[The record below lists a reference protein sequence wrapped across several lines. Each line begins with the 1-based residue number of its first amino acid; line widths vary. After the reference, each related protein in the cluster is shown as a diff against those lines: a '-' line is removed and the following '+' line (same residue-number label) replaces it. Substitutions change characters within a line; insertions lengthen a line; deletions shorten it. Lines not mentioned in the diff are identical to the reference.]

1 MMQNE
6 ATLSHKPEAETCPL
20 ISVIV
25 PVYKVEKYL
34 DQCVSSIVNQ
44 TYRNLEIILVDDG
57 SPDNCPAI
65 CDEWVRKDSRVRV
78 IHKANGG
85 PDTARNAGLDAAK
98 GEYIG
103 TIDSDDFIA
112 PDMYEKLYILLT
124 ENDADISMC
133 EFVQVDEDGKRLD
146 KQEDPMK
153 DEVISREQMFQR
165 FNQFSLHYCYSW
177 NKLYRAELFRE
188 VRFRGG
194 IHDDTGTIHR
204 VLGAAG
210 IIIIS
215 SEPLYFYRRRHDS
228 TTDIMCRPSF
238 SYRSFNGRITAFQ
251 NRYEYFTGM
260 GRPELADSALSGVI
274 WSLKYALKHLN
285 YWQFRDELKEPVHET
300 VKRTLLSKPI
310 RRKLRIIK
318 FALVWL
324 SSIFRPFVDKE
335 KMK

>member
-1 MMQNE
+1 MQI
-6 ATLSHKPEAETCPL
+6 EAESCPL

-25 PVYKVEKYL
+25 PVYKVENYL

-57 SPDNCPAI
+57 SPDNCPAM
-65 CDEWVRKDSRVRV
+65 CDEWAQRDSRVRV

-103 TIDSDDFIA
+103 TIDSDDFID

-133 EFVQVDEDGKRLD
+133 DFVQVDENGQSLD
-146 KQEDPMK
+146 NQEEPMK
-153 DEVISREQMFQR
+153 DELISREQMLQK
-165 FNQFSLHYCYSW
+165 FSQLRIHYYYTW
-177 NKLYRAELFRE
+177 NKLYKAEIFRDI
-188 VRFRGG
+188 RFIGG

-204 VLGAAG
+204 ILGAAKKMA
-210 IIIIS
+210 IS
-215 SEPLYFYRRRHDS
+215 SEQLCFYRRRAYS
-228 TTDIMCRPSF
+228 TTDIMSMPSF
-238 SYRSFNGRITAFQ
+238 SYRHFEGDMTAYQ
-251 NRYEYFTGM
+251 DRYEYFIGLGM
-260 GRPELADSALSGVI
+260 PAQADSALSNI
-274 WSLKYALKHLN
+274 IAALKYALKHLN
-285 YWQFRDELKEPVHET
+285 YLQFRDELKEPVYMA

-318 FALVWL
+318 FALVWI

-335 KMK
+335 KIK